1 MDVLNLA
8 QGSTLDIT
16 TLAQYENGS
25 DATLNFLTDGSS
37 EAWTALSGA
46 GFELFQSAQ
55 FQVNGEAVVRDA
67 ETGVLGTSGYK
78 LDFTDD
84 KFIITKL
91 A

>member
-1 MDVLNLA
+1 MTQGTTLN
-8 QGSTLDIT
+8 IVE
-16 TLAQYENGS
+16 LAQYEHGS
-25 DATLNFLTDGSS
+25 DATLNFLTDGGT

-55 FQVNGEAVVRDA
+55 FQVNGADVTRNA
-67 ETGVLGTSGYK
+67 ETGALGESGYK